1 VGDGLYGTQSVE
13 VGKGDWI
20 GHEMRIPYTQETVES
35 EAEKAAWV
43 ALVADVLKHNLLATS
58 RSISVFPVSVTRTVS

>member
-1 VGDGLYGTQSVE
+1 
-13 VGKGDWI
+13 
-20 GHEMRIPYTQETVES
+20 MRIPYTQETVES